1 MCNER
6 ILRFNLVAIA
16 VVCLALVFTST
27 TVAQTYTVTNIGTL
41 GGNDSVALS
50 INDLG
55 EVVGYSKTADGEV
68 HAFRY
73 FREAIFDLS
82 TLGGKE
88 SYAYLI
94 TNSGILIGDSRT
106 PDGMLRPFM
115 GAPNSPLLNLG
126 GDPHLFS
133 SARGANNVGQVV
145 GFRLIIDEHG
155 QFHKRAYLYTTNR
168 TIDLGTFGGKQSD
181 AIAINDAGKV
191 VGHLYT
197 EYHDGQKRA
206 VLYQAGK
213 VLEIGTFG
221 GNVSIGEAINK
232 AGQVVG
238 YAELQGGDKRAFL
251 FTHGRLKNLGTLPG
265 GTQSFAYGVD
275 DHERVVGASDAK
287 DSPLRAF
294 IYSDGVMQ
302 DLNKLIP
309 ADSGWLLTEA
319 KGINES
325 GQIVGYGFLNGERRA
340 FVLTP
345 IKAIAKRDHLEDRR

>member
-1 MCNER
+1 MCYDR
-6 ILRFNLVAIA
+6 SLRFSSIAIA
-16 VVCLALVFTST
+16 VVCLAFAVTPSI
-27 TVAQTYTVTNIGTL
+27 VAQTYTVTNIGTL

-73 FREAIFDLS
+73 FRDAIFDLS

-88 SYAYLI
+88 SYAYVI
-94 TNSGILIGDSRT
+94 TNSGILLGDSKT
-106 PDGMLRPFM
+106 SDGILRPFI
-115 GAPNSPLLNLG
+115 GAPNSPLFNLG

-145 GFRLIIDEHG
+145 GFKLVTDEHG

-181 AIAINDAGKV
+181 AIAINDAGEV

-197 EYHDGQKRA
+197 EYHDGQQRA
-206 VLYQAGK
+206 VLYHAGK
-213 VLEIGTFG
+213 VVEIGTFG
-221 GNVSIGEAINK
+221 GNVSIGVAINT

-238 YAELQGGDKRAFL
+238 YAALSGGDQRAFL
-251 FTHGRLKNLGTLPG
+251 FAHGKMKNLGTLPG
-265 GTQSFAYGVD
+265 GTQSFAYGID
-275 DHERVVGASDAK
+275 DRGRVVGASDAK
-287 DSPLRAF
+287 DSPLAAF

-319 KGINES
+319 KGINQS
-325 GQIVGYGFLNGERRA
+325 GQIVGYGFLDGERRA
-340 FVLTP
+340 FLLTP
-345 IKAIAKRDHLEDRR
+345 VKLNGAVKAIAKR

>member
-1 MCNER
+1 MCYER
-6 ILRFNLVAIA
+6 SLRFSSMMIA
-16 VVCLALVFTST
+16 VVCLALAFTSS

-50 INDLG
+50 INDYG
-55 EVVGYSKTADGEV
+55 EIVGYSKNADGEV

-88 SYAYLI
+88 SYAYVV
-94 TNSGILIGDSRT
+94 TNSGILLGDSKT
-106 PDGMLRPFM
+106 PDGILRPFI
-115 GAPNSPLLNLG
+115 GAPNSPLFNLG
-126 GDPHLFS
+126 DDPNLFS

-145 GFRLIIDEHG
+145 GFRLITDEHG
-155 QFHKRAYLYTTNR
+155 QIHKRAYLYTTNR

-181 AIAINDAGKV
+181 AIAINDAGVV

-197 EYHDGQKRA
+197 QYHDGEKRA
-206 VLYQAGK
+206 VIYHGGK
-213 VLEIGTFG
+213 TIEIGTFG
-221 GNVSIGEAINK
+221 GNVSIAVAINTS
-232 AGQVVG
+232 GQVVG
-238 YAELQGGDKRAFL
+238 HAKLPGGDERAFL
-251 FTHGRLKNLGTLPG
+251 FSHGKMKNLGTLPG
-265 GTQSFAYGVD
+265 GTQSFAYAID
-275 DHERVVGASDAK
+275 DRERVVGASDAK

-309 ADSGWLLTEA
+309 SDSGWLLTEA

-325 GQIVGYGFLNGERRA
+325 GQIVGYGFLDGERRA
-340 FVLTP
+340 FLLTP
-345 IKAIAKRDHLEDRR
+345 VKTNGSVKTIAKR

>member
-1 MCNER
+1 MCHTR
-6 ILRFNLVAIA
+6 SLRFSLVAVG
-16 VVCLALVFTST
+16 VVCLALAFTSA

-88 SYAYLI
+88 SYAYVI
-94 TNSGILIGDSRT
+94 TNSGILLGDSKT
-106 PDGMLRPFM
+106 PDGILRPFM
-115 GAPNSPLLNLG
+115 GAPNSPLFNLG
-126 GDPHLFS
+126 GDPHVFS
-133 SARGANNVGQVV
+133 SARGANNAGQVV
-145 GFRLIIDEHG
+145 GYRVITDEHG
-155 QFHKRAYLYTTNR
+155 LFHKRAYLYTTNR

-181 AIAINDAGKV
+181 AIAINDAGEV

-197 EYHDGQKRA
+197 EYHDGNQRA
-206 VLYQAGK
+206 VLYHAGK
-213 VLEIGTFG
+213 VLELGTFG
-221 GNVSIGEAINK
+221 GNVSIGEAINRV
-232 AGQVVG
+232 GQVVG
-238 YAELQGGDKRAFL
+238 HATLPGGDQRAFL
-251 FTHGRLKNLGTLPG
+251 FARGKLKNLGTLPG
-265 GTQSFAYGVD
+265 GTQSFAYGID
-275 DHERVVGASDAK
+275 DRGRVVGASDAK
-287 DSPLRAF
+287 DSPLRAI

-325 GQIVGYGFLNGERRA
+325 GQIVGYGFVDGERRA
-340 FVLTP
+340 FLLTP
-345 IKAIAKRDHLEDRR
+345 VKTIARR

>member
-1 MCNER
+1 MCYER
-6 ILRFNLVAIA
+6 SLRFSSMAIA
-16 VVCLALVFTST
+16 VVCIALAFTSS

-73 FREAIFDLS
+73 FRGALFDLS

-88 SYAYLI
+88 SYAYVI
-94 TNSGILIGDSRT
+94 TNSGILLGDSKT
-106 PDGMLRPFM
+106 SEGILRPFM

-126 GDPHLFS
+126 DDPHVFS
-133 SARGANNVGQVV
+133 SARGSNNVGQVV
-145 GFRLIIDEHG
+145 GFKVVTDEHG
-155 QFHKRAYLYTTNR
+155 QSHKRAYLYTTNR

-181 AIAINDAGKV
+181 AIAINDAGQV

-206 VLYQAGK
+206 VLYHASK
-213 VLEIGTFG
+213 VVEIGTFG
-221 GNVSIGEAINK
+221 GNVSTGEAINS

-238 YAELQGGDKRAFL
+238 YAALPGGDQRAFL
-251 FTHGRLKNLGTLPG
+251 FAHGKMKNLGTLQG
-265 GTQSFAYGVD
+265 GTQSFAFGVD
-275 DHERVVGASDAK
+275 DRGRVVGASDAK

-319 KGINES
+319 KGINYS
-325 GQIVGYGFLNGERRA
+325 GQIVGYGFLDGERRA
-340 FVLTP
+340 FLLTP
-345 IKAIAKRDHLEDRR
+345 VKTNGAVKTIAKR

>member
-1 MCNER
+1 
-6 ILRFNLVAIA
+6 
-16 VVCLALVFTST
+16 
-27 TVAQTYTVTNIGTL
+27 VTNIGTL
-41 GGNDSVALS
+41 GGNESVALS
-50 INDLG
+50 INDYG

-88 SYAYLI
+88 SYAYVI
-94 TNSGILIGDSRT
+94 TNTGILLGDSKT
-106 PDGMLRPFM
+106 SDGILRPFM
-115 GAPNSPLLNLG
+115 GAPNSPLFNFG
-126 GDPHLFS
+126 GEPHLFS

-145 GFRLIIDEHG
+145 GFQLITDDHG
-155 QFHKRAYLYTTNR
+155 QLHKRAYLYTTNR

-181 AIAINDAGKV
+181 AIAINDAGDV

-197 EYHDGQKRA
+197 DYHDGQKRA
-206 VLYQAGK
+206 VLYHAGK
-213 VLEIGTFG
+213 VVEIGTFG
-221 GNVSIGEAINK
+221 GNVSIGEAINT

-238 YAELQGGDKRAFL
+238 YAPLPGGDQRAFL
-251 FTHGRLKNLGTLPG
+251 FAHGKMKNLGTLPG

-275 DHERVVGASDAK
+275 DRGRIVGASDAK
-287 DSPLRAF
+287 DSPLHAF

-325 GQIVGYGFLNGERRA
+325 GQIVGYGFLDGERRA
-340 FVLTP
+340 FMLTP
-345 IKAIAKRDHLEDRR
+345 VKTPSAVKTIAKR

>member
-1 MCNER
+1 
-6 ILRFNLVAIA
+6 
-16 VVCLALVFTST
+16 
-27 TVAQTYTVTNIGTL
+27 
-41 GGNDSVALS
+41 
-50 INDLG
+50 
-55 EVVGYSKTADGEV
+55 VVGYSKTADGEV

-168 TIDLGTFGGKQSD
+168 TIDLGTFGGLPTY
-181 AIAINDAGKV
+181 AVGIN
-191 VGHLYT
+191 
-197 EYHDGQKRA
+197 
-206 VLYQAGK
+206 
-213 VLEIGTFG
+213 
-221 GNVSIGEAINK
+221 N

-238 YAELQGGDKRAFL
+238 YSTNNSAFAYAFL
-251 FTHGRLKNLGTLPG
+251 WTAGTGMVDLGHLSEPG
-265 GTQSFAYGVD
+265 CGQSSRAHAINDAGQ
-275 DHERVVGASDAK
+275 VVGESCDH
-287 DSPLRAF
+287 AF
-294 IYSDGVMQ
+294 RWTAAGVRH
-302 DLNKLIP
+302 
-309 ADSGWLLTEA
+309 
-319 KGINES
+319 GI
-325 GQIVGYGFLNGERRA
+325 RTHR
-340 FVLTP
+340 
-345 IKAIAKRDHLEDRR
+345 

>member
-1 MCNER
+1 M
-6 ILRFNLVAIA
+6 AIA
-16 VVCLALVFTST
+16 VVCFALAFTSSS
-27 TVAQTYTVTNIGTL
+27 VAQTYTVTNIGTL

-73 FREAIFDLS
+73 FREALYDLS

-88 SYAYLI
+88 SYAYVI
-94 TNSGILIGDSRT
+94 TNSGILLGDSKT
-106 PDGMLRPFM
+106 PQGILRPFM

-126 GDPHLFS
+126 EDPHVFS
-133 SARGANNVGQVV
+133 SARGANNLGQVV
-145 GFRLIIDEHG
+145 GFKVVTDEHG

-168 TIDLGTFGGKQSD
+168 TVDLGTFGGKQSD
-181 AIAINDAGKV
+181 AIAINDAGEV

-197 EYHDGQKRA
+197 QYHDGEKRA
-206 VLYQAGK
+206 VLYHAGK
-213 VLEIGTFG
+213 VVEIGTFG
-221 GNVSIGEAINK
+221 GNDSIGEAINS

-238 YAELQGGDKRAFL
+238 YAALPGGDKRAFL
-251 FTHGRLKNLGTLPG
+251 FAHGKMKNLGTLAG

-275 DHERVVGASDAK
+275 DRGRVVGASDAK
-287 DSPLRAF
+287 DSPLHAF

-325 GQIVGYGFLNGERRA
+325 GQIVGYGFLDGERRA
-340 FVLTP
+340 FLLTAL
-345 IKAIAKRDHLEDRR
+345 KTNGAVKTIAKR

>member
-1 MCNER
+1 MCYER
-6 ILRFNLVAIA
+6 SLRFSSMTIA
-16 VVCLALVFTST
+16 VVCLALAFASS

-73 FREAIFDLS
+73 FRDAIFDLS

-88 SYAYLI
+88 SYAYVI
-94 TNSGILIGDSRT
+94 TNSGILLGDSKT
-106 PDGMLRPFM
+106 PDGILRPFI
-115 GAPNSPLLNLG
+115 GAPNSPLLNFG
-126 GDPHLFS
+126 DDPHLFI
-133 SARGANNVGQVV
+133 SARGANNAGQVV
-145 GFRLIIDEHG
+145 GFKLVTDEHG

-181 AIAINDAGKV
+181 AIAINDAGEV

-197 EYHDGQKRA
+197 QYHDGEKRA
-206 VLYQAGK
+206 VIYHAGK
-213 VLEIGTFG
+213 VVEIGTFG
-221 GNVSIGEAINK
+221 GNVSIAVAINIS
-232 AGQVVG
+232 GQVVG
-238 YAELQGGDKRAFL
+238 YAGLPGGDQRAFL
-251 FTHGRLKNLGTLPG
+251 FAHGKMKNLGTLPG
-265 GTQSFAYGVD
+265 GTQSFAYGID
-275 DHERVVGASDAK
+275 DRGRVVGASDAK

-294 IYSDGVMQ
+294 IYSDSVMQ

-319 KGINES
+319 KAINDS
-325 GQIVGYGFLNGERRA
+325 GQIVGYGFLDGERRA
-340 FVLTP
+340 FLLTP
-345 IKAIAKRDHLEDRR
+345 VKTNGAVKTIAKR

>member
-1 MCNER
+1 MCYKR
-6 ILRFNLVAIA
+6 SLRFSSMTIA
-16 VVCLALVFTST
+16 VVCFALAFASA

-50 INDLG
+50 LNDLG

-88 SYAYLI
+88 SYAYVI
-94 TNSGILIGDSRT
+94 TNSGILLGDSKT
-106 PDGMLRPFM
+106 PDGILRPFM
-115 GAPNSPLLNLG
+115 GAPNSPLFNFG
-126 GDPHLFS
+126 DDPHLFS
-133 SARGANNVGQVV
+133 SARGANNIGQLV
-145 GFRLIIDEHG
+145 GFRLITDEHG

-181 AIAINDAGKV
+181 AIAINDAGEV

-197 EYHDGQKRA
+197 QYHDGEKRA
-206 VLYQAGK
+206 VIYHAGK
-213 VLEIGTFG
+213 VVEIGTFG
-221 GNVSIGEAINK
+221 GNGSIAAAINTS
-232 AGQVVG
+232 GQVVG
-238 YAELQGGDKRAFL
+238 YAQLPGGDQRAFL
-251 FTHGRLKNLGTLPG
+251 FAHGKMKNLGTLPG

-275 DHERVVGASDAK
+275 DRGRVVGASDAK
-287 DSPLRAF
+287 DSPLHAF
-294 IYSDGVMQ
+294 IYSDDIMQ

-319 KGINES
+319 KGINQS
-325 GQIVGYGFLNGERRA
+325 GQIVGYGFLDGDRRA
-340 FVLTP
+340 FLLTP
-345 IKAIAKRDHLEDRR
+345 VKLNGAVKTIAKR

>member
-1 MCNER
+1 MCYQR
-6 ILRFNLVAIA
+6 SLRFSSMAIA
-16 VVCLALVFTST
+16 IVCLALAFTSL

-55 EVVGYSKTADGEV
+55 EVVGYSKTADGDV

-73 FREAIFDLS
+73 FRDALFDLS

-88 SYAYLI
+88 SYAYVI
-94 TNSGILIGDSRT
+94 TNSGILLGDSKT
-106 PDGMLRPFM
+106 SDGLLRPFI

-126 GDPHLFS
+126 EGPHLFS

-145 GFRLIIDEHG
+145 GFRVITDEHG
-155 QFHKRAYLYTTNR
+155 QFQKRAYLYTTHR

-181 AIAINDAGKV
+181 AIAINDAGEV
-191 VGHLYT
+191 VGHVYT
-197 EYHDGQKRA
+197 EYHDGPRRA
-206 VLYQAGK
+206 VLYHAGK
-213 VLEIGTFG
+213 AVEIGTFG
-221 GNVSIGEAINK
+221 GNGSTGVAINT

-238 YAELQGGDKRAFL
+238 YAETPGGDQRAFL
-251 FTHGRLKNLGTLPG
+251 FAHGKMKNLETLPG
-265 GTQSFAYGVD
+265 GTQSFAYGID
-275 DHERVVGASDAK
+275 DRGRVVGASDAK

-319 KGINES
+319 KGINDS
-325 GQIVGYGFLNGERRA
+325 GQIVGYGFLDGERRA
-340 FVLTP
+340 FLLTP
-345 IKAIAKRDHLEDRR
+345 VKTNGAVKTIAKR